1 MLSKPSLMAAIR
13 GVSVYPCTGMKIEL
27 ETNAKISQSRRSYA
41 KRISQSRRSYAKQT
55 LTPQSVQWDA
65 NAKVIR
71 ERLVG

>member
-27 ETNAKISQSRRSYA
+27 VTNAKISQSRRSYA
-41 KRISQSRRSYAKQT
+41 KRT
-55 LTPQSVQWDA
+55 LTPQWDA

-71 ERLVG
+71 NRSVG

>member
-27 ETNAKISQSRRSYA
+27 ETNAMQKVAKISQSRRSYA
-41 KRISQSRRSYAKQT
+41 KRT
-55 LTPQSVQWDA
+55 LTPQWDA

-71 ERLVG
+71 NRSVG